1 MSGDGNK
8 TTTTSSNQPYKAA
21 EPLLNKGMGDA
32 LNLYNK
38 GSLVTPNTMST
49 VVPFS
54 QQTTQAMGNLGNL
67 ANANSGGQG
76 LSGQYQNI
84 INNGGYNGEQMDA
97 LNGIRQTANSS
108 YDMNAN
114 PGFANVLQQAQDA
127 ASGSVNG
134 LAAGLGRYDSG
145 THQGVLGKTV
155 GDVTGNLVNSDFQ
168 NWLGRKDQAQQQL
181 FNAGQTGQTN
191 LGNAYTGAQ
200 APANTQMQLGQMN
213 EDLYGRTLN
222 DQLRIA
228 NDRSNA
234 PLANI
239 QALLAAANG
248 AGSYGTNTQTAQ
260 GPSNTISNVAGGIL
274 GGGGLVNG
282 LFPGVF

>member
-1 MSGDGNK
+1 MSGDNS
-8 TTTTSSNQPYKAA
+8 TTTTASNTPYKSAQ
-21 EPLLNKGMGDA
+21 PLLDKGMGDA
-32 LNLYNK
+32 LKQYNN
-38 GSLVTPNTMST
+38 GGLVTPNTMST

-54 QQTTQAMGNLGNL
+54 QQTQQGMSSLGNL
-67 ANANSGGQG
+67 ATANSNGQG
-76 LSGQYQNI
+76 LSGQYQGI
-84 INNGGYNGEQMDA
+84 INNGGYNADQQSA
-97 LNGIRQTANSS
+97 VNNIKQTANSS

-127 ASGSVNG
+127 ATGSVNG
-134 LAAGLGRYDSG
+134 LAAGMGRYDSG

-155 GDVTGNLVNSDFQ
+155 GDVTGNLVNNDFQ
-168 NWLGRKDQAQQQL
+168 NWLGRKDSANQQL
-181 FNAGQTGQTN
+181 FNAGQQGQTN

-200 APANTQMQLGQMN
+200 APANTNMQLGAMN

-228 NDRSNA
+228 NERSNA

-248 AGSYGTNTQTAQ
+248 AGSYGTQTSTAQ
-260 GPSNTISNVAGGIL
+260 GPNNTFSNIAGGLL
-274 GGGGLVNG
+274 GGGSLLGG
-282 LFPGVF
+282 LF

>member
-1 MSGDGNK
+1 MSGDNK
-8 TTTTSSNQPYKAA
+8 TTTTASNQPYKAA
-21 EPLLNKGMGDA
+21 TPLLDKGMGDA
-32 LNLYNK
+32 LKQYNA
-38 GSLVTPNTMST
+38 GGLVKPNTMST

-54 QQTTQAMGNLGNL
+54 QQTQQGMSSLGNL
-67 ANANSGGQG
+67 ATANSNGQG

-84 INNGGYNGEQMDA
+84 INNGGYNADQQSA
-97 LNGIRQTANSS
+97 VNNIKQTANSS

-127 ASGSVNG
+127 ATGSVNG
-134 LAAGLGRYDSG
+134 LAAGMGRYDSG

-168 NWLGRKDQAQQQL
+168 NWLGRKDSAQQQL
-181 FNAGQTGQTN
+181 FNAGQQGQTN

-200 APANTQMQLGQMN
+200 APANTNMQLGQMN

-228 NDRSNA
+228 NERSNA

-260 GPSNTISNVAGGIL
+260 GPNNTFSNIAGGIL
-274 GGGGLVNG
+274 GGGSLLGG
-282 LFPGVF
+282 LF

>member
-1 MSGDGNK
+1 MSGDSNK

-21 EPLLNKGMGDA
+21 TPLLDKGMGDA
-32 LNLYNK
+32 LKQYNS
-38 GSLVTPNTMST
+38 GSLVQPNTMST
-49 VVPFS
+49 VVPFA
-54 QQTTQAMGNLGNL
+54 QQTTQGMNSLQGL
-67 ANANSGGQG
+67 AGANSGGQG
-76 LSGQYQNI
+76 LSGQYQGV
-84 INNGGYNGEQMDA
+84 INNGGYNAEQMDA
-97 LNGIRQTANSS
+97 LNGIRQTANST

-127 ASGSVNG
+127 ATGSVNG
-134 LAAGLGRYDSG
+134 LAAGMGRYASG
-145 THQGVLGKTV
+145 THQGVLGKAV
-155 GDVTGNLVNSDFQ
+155 GDVTGNLVANDYN
-168 NWLGRKDQAQQQL
+168 NWLGRHDSAQQQL
-181 FNAGQTGQTN
+181 FNAGQQGQAN
-191 LGNAYTGAQ
+191 LGNAYQGAQ

-228 NDRSNA
+228 NERQNA

-260 GPSNTISNVAGGIL
+260 GPSNTFSNIAGGIL
-274 GGGGLVNG
+274 GGGSLLGG
-282 LFPGVF
+282 LF

>member
-1 MSGDGNK
+1 MSGDNK
-8 TTTTSSNQPYKAA
+8 TTTTSNNAPYKAA
-21 EPLLNKGMGDA
+21 QPLLDKGMGDA
-32 LNLYNK
+32 LKQYNS
-38 GSLVTPNTMST
+38 GSLVKPNTMST
-49 VVPFS
+49 VVPFA
-54 QQTTQAMGNLGNL
+54 QQTTQGMSSLGNL

-84 INNGGYNGEQMDA
+84 INNGGYNQEQQDA
-97 LNGIRQTANSS
+97 LSGIRQTANST

-127 ASGSVNG
+127 ATGSVNG
-134 LAAGLGRYDSG
+134 LAAGMGRYDSG

-155 GDVTGNLVNSDFQ
+155 GDVTGNLVSNDFN
-168 NWLGRKDQAQQQL
+168 NWLGRRDSAQQQL
-181 FNAGQTGQTN
+181 FNAGQQGQSN

-200 APANTQMQLGQMN
+200 APANTQMQLGAMN

-228 NDRSNA
+228 NERQNA

-260 GPSNTISNVAGGIL
+260 GPSNTFSNIAGGIL
-274 GGGGLVNG
+274 GGGSLLGG
-282 LFPGVF
+282 LF